1 MDAGVTL
8 LTITHRPALARFHT
22 HLLQFDG
29 QGGWSFSSFSSE
41 VFTSLDQEKQQLE
54 QQLAQVQIMVQC
66 TVGEIRVFC
75 PMGVLGVFI

>member
-1 MDAGVTL
+1 MTL

-41 VFTSLDQEKQQLE
+41 VFTSLDQEKHQLE
-54 QQLAQVQIMVQC
+54 QQLAQVPTRLELQTIH
-66 TVGEIRVFC
+66 RFYNH
-75 PMGVLGVFI
+75 